1 LWLAPFDAACDV
13 AQDMLGTNGVLPFAD
28 S

>member
-1 LWLAPFDAACDV
+1 MSFDAACDV
-13 AQDMLGTNGVLPFAD
+13 AQDMLGTNGVSSFAD